1 MPQQI
6 NLCTPILLTQKRYF
20 SAQTMALTLA
30 VFIVLGGVLCA
41 AWVWS
46 LHSAGA
52 GYTQTM
58 ATQSLEVESL
68 QAAIQRGKTS
78 AAPVDPALVQQLQ
91 ERRKAVQQR
100 GELLIALQTGLLR
113 PGEGH
118 SDRLLLVARSI
129 PAPVWVTEVKADP
142 TRFELSGFTLEPAA
156 LNTWVDTLASSPLMR
171 GLKLAT
177 VKVEST
183 VAAQIK
189 VPVAAA
195 SAAATAPV
203 AASRAVW
210 SFNLVNVEP
219 LPAASAGSPTGA
231 KP

>member
-20 SAQTMALTLA
+20 SAQTMALTLGL
-30 VFIVLGGVLCA
+30 FIALGGLLCA

-46 LHSAGA
+46 LHNASAG
-52 GYTQTM
+52 YSQTM
-58 ATQSLEVESL
+58 TGQAREIESL
-68 QAAIQRGKTS
+68 QAAIQRSKAS

-100 GELLIALQTGLLR
+100 GQVLVALQDGLLR
-113 PGEGH
+113 PGEAH

-129 PAPVWVTEVKADP
+129 PAAVWVTEVKADA
-142 TRFELSGFTLEPAA
+142 TRFEISGFTLESAA
-156 LNTWVDTLASSPLMR
+156 LNTWVGTLAGSPLMR
-171 GLKLAT
+171 SLKLAA
-177 VKVEST
+177 VKVENT
-183 VAAQIK
+183 QAAQLN
-189 VPVAAA
+189 VPVTAVAA
-195 SAAATAPV
+195 SASPSV
-203 AASRAVW
+203 AARAVW

-219 LPAASAGSPTGA
+219 PPAVSAISPNGA